1 MSNYEIRDEITK
13 LSDEE
18 LIDELTRPTGIWD
31 KDVVRESL
39 RRILSNL
46 CDIVKLCSIDNEDI

>member
-1 MSNYEIRDEITK
+1 MSNYEIRDGIAK

-31 KDVVRESL
+31 KDIVRESL
-39 RRILSNL
+39 KRILSKL
-46 CDIVKLCSIDNEDI
+46 CDKK